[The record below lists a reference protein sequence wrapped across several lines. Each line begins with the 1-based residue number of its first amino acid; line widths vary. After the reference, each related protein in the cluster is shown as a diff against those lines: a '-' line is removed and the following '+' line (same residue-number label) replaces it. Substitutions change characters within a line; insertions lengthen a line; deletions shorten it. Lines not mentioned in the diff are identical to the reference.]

1 MHHGFNQDSPD
12 GYDMDMDKQSNASGR
27 SGRIILLGD
36 GTEVLT
42 DNGGEDPDMFDQSE
56 DDEKDLENQI
66 KKGQSETETESDR
79 SQRGE
84 TPGPQEGAGNSKQG
98 TGPGSAPDE
107 PKMMAA
113 TDNMPAD
120 QLQNKIDAQK

>member
-1 MHHGFNQDSPD
+1 MHHGYSHDSPD
-12 GYDMDMDKQSNASGR
+12 DYDMDMDRDSQSSGR

-42 DNGGEDPDMFDQSE
+42 DSGDQDPDMFDQSE

-66 KKGQSETETESDR
+66 KKGQSEAENDR
-79 SQRGE
+79 GQRGE
-84 TPGPQEGAGNSKQG
+84 TPGPQQETHDPKAG

-113 TDNMPAD
+113 TDNMPQD
-120 QLQNKIDAQK
+120 QLKKKVESSSQ

>member
-1 MHHGFNQDSPD
+1 MHHGFSQDGPD
-12 GYDMDMDKQSNASGR
+12 DYMDMDSKESGTSGR

-42 DNGGEDPDMFDQSE
+42 DNGDQDPDMFDQSE

-66 KKGQSETETESDR
+66 KKGQSETETEGDR

-84 TPGPQEGAGNSKQG
+84 TPGPQEGSGTSKQG
-98 TGPGSAPDE
+98 TGPGSTPDE

-120 QLQNKIDAQK
+120 QLQNKIDAQQ

>member
-1 MHHGFNQDSPD
+1 VHHGFSHDSPD
-12 GYDMDMDKQSNASGR
+12 DYDMDMDRDSRSSGR

-42 DNGGEDPDMFDQSE
+42 DSGDQDPDMFDQSE

-66 KKGQSETETESDR
+66 KKGQSEAENDR
-79 SQRGE
+79 AQRGE
-84 TPGPQEGAGNSKQG
+84 TPGPQQDTYDPKAG
-98 TGPGSAPDE
+98 TGPGNAPDE

-113 TDNMPAD
+113 TDNMPQD
-120 QLQNKIDAQK
+120 QLKKKVETSK